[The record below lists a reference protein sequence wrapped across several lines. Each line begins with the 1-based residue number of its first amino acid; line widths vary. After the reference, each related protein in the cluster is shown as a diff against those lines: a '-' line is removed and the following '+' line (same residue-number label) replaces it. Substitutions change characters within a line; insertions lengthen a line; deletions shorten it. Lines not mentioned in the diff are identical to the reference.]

1 MNTVMQSIIKSYA
14 RGVLV
19 AITPLLATG
28 QSDPWM
34 YICAIFAGVI
44 GPALRAMDKKDPAFG
59 LIADAVEV
67 ELDKLAKKSAKKKAA
82 KKASRK

>member
-44 GPALRAMDKKDPAFG
+44 GPALRAVDKKDPAFG

-67 ELDKLAKKSAKKKAA
+67 ELHKLATRSKKKTAKKK
-82 KKASRK
+82 

>member
-28 QSDPWM
+28 QKDIWM
-34 YICAIFAGVI
+34 YIIAIFAGVI
-44 GPALRAMDKKDPAFG
+44 APALRALDKKDPAFG
-59 LIADAVEV
+59 LVADVIEV
-67 ELDKLAKKSAKKKAA
+67 ELDKLAKKSKKKKAA
-82 KKASRK
+82 KKAK